1 MTPDNPLF
9 ATNVD
14 LGNAPQQFNKL
25 EQLFAKQERAI
36 NSFVDAQ
43 AKMDQNSDRLATTLE
58 SLVQNLV
65 NLSTPL
71 ETAKRLHAETAEA
84 AEKSAKKQEAA
95 AQRLI
100 AKELRL
106 EEAAT
111 RRADRQRQQA
121 SQAATQAN
129 NEIAGQAVGAGLR
142 EHFVPKDIN
151 LSATQLASVEAP
163 IRSIVQRVQSGTVS
177 INELAKVVTQF
188 AVTGTT
194 DFANLDAT
202 TIRFFRSLTR
212 ASENLSKFGQQD
224 HILTLQQRIEVA
236 TTTAQRFQRLFSQP
250 LSAAGLGTAEIDSM
264 IAKLAILVREAG
276 LSQDRIRTLFNAT
289 QVQGT
294 VPSIA
299 GDLSKPEAQII
310 KLMQRIQEMN
320 RAAQDGA
327 AASAK
332 KQQDYAAAIAAT
344 QPVIAR
350 ITQELSKQFGA
361 ISSPQQFA
369 ALQNATNQLSK
380 DLATGKLN
388 AEQLLNVL
396 RQLQGSG
403 FGGGKGG
410 PPSVLLPGQGGEEQ
424 SRLLRLIGIFNQVED
439 AGTKA
444 GKHIL
449 LSWESVTRLFQVQI
463 LHQVIGQFISE
474 LRRSVD
480 EASKFQIR
488 ISEIRTIS
496 QQNQLTTAQWASG
509 LRDLSDAFGLPLLD
523 VTKAAY
529 DAISNQVTRGAQTF
543 EFLRTTL
550 EFSRISVSSA
560 ADAQNL
566 LSSAIKSFGEQNLTA
581 QKAAEV
587 LFKTIDLGR
596 VTASEMANTFGRV
609 AQLASQAGVTIEQL
623 GAAIAT
629 LTVRGVRYSEAY
641 TLINNVL
648 VSAIKP
654 SEAMTE
660 VLRKYGVTTGE
671 AAIRTFGFAGFLR
684 ILQSELNSGGLSKLA
699 EIEQN
704 IRSIRGALGLVSG
717 DAFAEFEQN
726 LQSITNGAEQFRRAG
741 DIIRESPAFKL
752 EQEMNKLRNI
762 FAIDFGQEMIR
773 TVLELTAPFGGF
785 AVTVK
790 GIVDLIK
797 ELIGAVKNVIEPF
810 ALLAGAIN
818 SITFGLLTTGLS
830 GLLKVLVAYATV
842 TLAAQA
848 ATYLWTTA
856 LALAAGS
863 TATLTTRLSLLI
875 AGMNSYVL
883 VATAV
888 VALFLNARAASDQL
902 AASLDA
908 QSEAIQRNRE
918 QLEQQRIERD
928 RQNTVDTFT
937 RANEQTFR
945 NLNLVVAAG
954 TQQLT
959 GFLDALRNVN
969 RVGVRELQLQA
980 EAVFSNL
987 AEKAKDIEAY
997 VKSILSDLENSTK
1010 RIIALTERDRARA
1023 AQQRID
1029 SATPRDQ
1036 PRLVQEELALLRNRI
1051 QQTQQAPL
1059 EQVITVR
1066 YRVPGFREL
1075 GELTA
1080 PIRVLQ
1086 AELNRLTQAGQGQ
1099 SAAAI
1104 AIRNELAKTP
1114 LITPEVLEQSRKAYD
1129 EIDKMLEKYIKQT
1142 EAAIQQQEKLITS
1155 LTARAELR
1163 SFEQSLRGKNENE
1176 RFNLTIQRTDQL
1188 QREAIT
1194 LFNTGNLEEARKKF
1208 DEINTILESISK
1220 QIAAAIEQQQ
1230 KLITSLKAR
1239 TELRGFERSLE
1250 GKSALE
1256 QTRLSLERTD
1266 RLKEEAITLFNNGD
1280 LEESRKKFEEID
1292 RLLEKI
1298 FDRQKSFDQKAAKLG
1313 VFFSTPLGGGDI
1325 DQRLNAND
1333 ATRLA
1338 LEEGRLA
1345 TLQQQQRDVDARLS
1359 RNDSTRLGLEQGRL
1373 GDLRQQHATLS
1384 EQQRRNTAD
1393 SIAFE
1398 QRYQAQQQERYRQ
1411 AIEAQTRLNELIRIG
1426 QELAT
1431 GQNALNTALTG
1442 ATTRQGTAQ
1451 TDVRSNLD
1459 AMAAMLRT
1467 VRETNVA
1474 TAGSGFIDDARAIR
1488 MRSQITGLTDDLER
1502 LLARIRLNPN
1512 DQDALD
1518 QYRQKLAELTQ
1529 LRRDFAQIGGFQT
1542 DATRLRQDEQIL
1554 NMGNQQLRQ
1563 LNQLIDARNR
1573 LNAANQDIDT
1583 AQRGRQDI
1591 DNRVNALR
1599 NDPAVQAALAAANLL
1614 NNAQQPILN
1623 FTQRLN
1629 QQVQTLSDAMDRL
1642 IEVIRRPALGVN
1654 PGPDGVG
1661 PVRRNLGGPIGTDTQ
1676 LAWFSPDEFI
1686 MNAESSRRF
1695 APQIRAMNMGFQ
1707 PTYNSNTSNTGSTTN
1722 VGDVHVTYVHQGKSS
1737 PEEVRQFAQL
1747 LRREM
1752 RRGTI

>member
-25 EQLFAKQERAI
+25 EQLFAKQETAI
-36 NSFVDAQ
+36 NSFVNAQ

-58 SLVQNLV
+58 SLVQSLV
-65 NLSTPL
+65 NMSAPL
-71 ETAKRLHAETAEA
+71 ETVKRLHTEAAEA
-84 AEKSAKKQEAA
+84 AETAAKKQEAA

-100 AKELRL
+100 AKELKL
-106 EEAAT
+106 EEATT

-121 SQAATQAN
+121 AQAATQAN
-129 NEIAGQAVGAGLR
+129 NEAAGRAVGAGLR
-142 EHFVPKDIN
+142 EHFIPQDIN
-151 LSATQLASVEAP
+151 LSATQLAGVEAP
-163 IRSIVQRVQSGTVS
+163 IRSIVQRVQAGAVS
-177 INELAKVVTQF
+177 ISELSKVVTQF

-194 DFANLDAT
+194 DFGNLDAT
-202 TIRFFRSLTR
+202 TVRFFRSLAR

-224 HILTLQQRIEVA
+224 HILTLQQRIDVA
-236 TTTAQRFQRLFSQP
+236 TSTAQRFQRLFSQP

-276 LSQDRIRTLFNAT
+276 LGQDRIRTLFNAT

-299 GDLSKPEAQII
+299 GDLSKPEAQIV

-327 AASAK
+327 AISAK
-332 KQQDYAAAIAAT
+332 KQQDYAAAITAT

-350 ITQELSKQFGA
+350 ITQELTKQFGA

-396 RQLQGSG
+396 RQLQGSN

-410 PPSVLLPGQGGEEQ
+410 PPVALLPGQGGEEQ

-648 VSAIKP
+648 ISAIKP

-660 VLRKYGVTTGE
+660 VLRKYGVATGE
-671 AAIRTFGFAGFLR
+671 AAIRTFGFVGFLR

-726 LQSITNGAEQFRRAG
+726 LQNITNGAEQFRRAG

-752 EQEMNKLRNI
+752 EQELNKLRNI

-785 AVTVK
+785 AITVK
-790 GIVDLIK
+790 GVVELTK
-797 ELIGAVKNVIEPF
+797 ELVGAVKNVVEPF
-810 ALLAGAIN
+810 TLLAGAIN
-818 SITFGLLTTGLS
+818 SISFGLLTAGLS
-830 GLLKVLVAYATV
+830 VLLKLLVAYVAV
-842 TLAAQA
+842 TLAART
-848 ATYLWTTA
+848 ATYLWTSA
-856 LALAAGS
+856 LAVAAGGVAAT
-863 TATLTTRLSLLI
+863 TARLGALV
-875 AGMNSYVL
+875 AGMNPYVL
-883 VATAV
+883 VATV
-888 VALFLNARAASDQL
+888 LVTLFLSARAASDQL
-902 AASLDA
+902 TASLDA

-918 QLEQQRIERD
+918 QSERQREERD

-945 NLNLVVAAG
+945 NLNLIVAAG

-959 GFLDALRNVN
+959 GFLDSLRNIN
-969 RVGVRELQLQA
+969 RVGVRELQTQA

-997 VKSILSDLENSTK
+997 VKSILNDLENSTK
-1010 RIIALTERDRARA
+1010 RIIALTERDRSRTS
-1023 AQQRID
+1023 QQRID
-1029 SATPRDQ
+1029 SATPREQ
-1036 PRLVQEELALLRNRI
+1036 SGLIQEELDLNRNRI
-1051 QQTQQAPL
+1051 QQIQQAPL
-1059 EQVITVR
+1059 DQVVTIR
-1066 YRVPGFREL
+1066 YRIEGLQNP

-1080 PIRVLQ
+1080 PVRVLQ
-1086 AELNRLTQAGQGQ
+1086 TELARLMETGQGQ
-1099 SAAAI
+1099 TALAQ
-1104 AIRNELAKTP
+1104 AIRQKLAETP

-1142 EAAIQQQEKLITS
+1142 EAAIQQQEKLIVS
-1155 LTARAELR
+1155 L
-1163 SFEQSLRGKNENE
+1163 Q
-1176 RFNLTIQRTDQL
+1176 
-1188 QREAIT
+1188 
-1194 LFNTGNLEEARKKF
+1194 
-1208 DEINTILESISK
+1208 
-1220 QIAAAIEQQQ
+1220 
-1230 KLITSLKAR
+1230 AR

-1250 GKSALE
+1250 GKDALE
-1256 QTRLSLERTD
+1256 QTRLTLERTD
-1266 RLKEEAITLFNNGD
+1266 RLKQEAVTLFNNGD

-1292 RLLEKI
+1292 KLLEKI
-1298 FDRQKSFDQKAAKLG
+1298 FDRQKSFDKKAAKLG
-1313 VFFSTPLGGGDI
+1313 VFFATPLAGGDI
-1325 DQRLNAND
+1325 DQRINAND
-1333 ATRLA
+1333 ATRL
-1338 LEEGRLA
+1338 
-1345 TLQQQQRDVDARLS
+1345 S
-1359 RNDSTRLGLEQGRL
+1359 LEQGRL
-1373 GDLRQQHATLS
+1373 GELRQQHASLS
-1384 EQQRRNTAD
+1384 EQQRRNTAE

-1411 AIEAQTRLNELIRIG
+1411 AIEAQTRLNELIRVG
-1426 QELAT
+1426 QQLTA
-1431 GQNALNTALTG
+1431 GQTALNSALTG
-1442 ATTRQGTAQ
+1442 ATARQGSAQ
-1451 TDVRSNLD
+1451 TDLRANLD
-1459 AMAAMLRT
+1459 AMAASLRS
-1467 VRETNVA
+1467 VRETNIA

-1488 MRSQITGLTDDLER
+1488 MRSQINGLTDDLER
-1502 LLARIRLNPN
+1502 LLARIRLNPD

-1554 NMGNQQLRQ
+1554 NLGNQQLRQ

-1573 LNAANQDIDT
+1573 YNVANQDVAA
-1583 AQRGRQDI
+1583 AQAGRQDI
-1591 DNRVNALR
+1591 EARVQGLR
-1599 NDPAVQAALAAANLL
+1599 NQPEIQTLLAQANLL
-1614 NNAQQPILN
+1614 QNAQQPILN

-1629 QQVQTLSDAMDRL
+1629 QQVQSLSDAMDRL
-1642 IEVIRRPALGVN
+1642 IEVIRRPVLGVN
-1654 PGPDGVG
+1654 AGPDGVG
-1661 PVRRNLGGPIGTDTQ
+1661 PVIPRRNLGGPVGTDTQ
-1676 LAWFSPDEFI
+1676 LAWFGPDEFI

-1707 PTYNSNTSNTGSTTN
+1707 PTYNSNTSNSGSTTN

>member
-25 EQLFAKQERAI
+25 EQLFAKQETAI
-36 NSFVDAQ
+36 NSFVNAQ

-58 SLVQNLV
+58 SLVQSLV
-65 NLSTPL
+65 NLSAPL
-71 ETAKRLHAETAEA
+71 ENIKRLHTETAEA
-84 AEKSAKKQEAA
+84 AEKRARKEEAA

-106 EEAAT
+106 EEAAS
-111 RRADRQRQQA
+111 RRADRQQQQA
-121 SQAATQAN
+121 AKSATQAN
-129 NEIAGQAVGAGLR
+129 NEAAGQAVGAGLR
-142 EHFVPKDIN
+142 EHFLPKDIN

-163 IRSIVQRVQSGTVS
+163 IRSIVQRVQSGVVS

-194 DFANLDAT
+194 DFGNLDAT
-202 TIRFFRSLTR
+202 TVRFFRSLAR
-212 ASENLSKFGQQD
+212 GSENLSKFGQQD

-236 TTTAQRFQRLFSQP
+236 TATAQRFQRIFSQP
-250 LSAAGLGTAEIDSM
+250 LAAAGLGTADIDSM
-264 IAKLAILVREAG
+264 IAKLAILIRETG
-276 LSQDRIRTLFNAT
+276 IGQDRIRTLFNAT

-299 GDLSKPEAQII
+299 GDLSKPEAQIV

-320 RAAQDGA
+320 RAAQDGTT
-327 AASAK
+327 ASAK
-332 KQQDYAAAIAAT
+332 KQQDYAASIAAT
-344 QPVIAR
+344 QPVITQ
-350 ITQELSKQFGA
+350 ITQALTKQFGA

-369 ALQNATNQLSK
+369 ALQNATNQLAK
-380 DLATGKLN
+380 DLANGKLN

-396 RQLQGSG
+396 RQLQG
-403 FGGGKGG
+403 GGGGRG
-410 PPSVLLPGQGGEEQ
+410 SPPVALLPGQGGEEQ
-424 SRLLRLIGIFNQVED
+424 ARLLRLIGIFNQVED

-609 AQLASQAGVTIEQL
+609 AQLASQAGVSIEQL
-623 GAAIAT
+623 GAGIAT
-629 LTVRGVRYSEAY
+629 LTVRGVRYSEAF

-648 VSAIKP
+648 ISAIKP

-684 ILQSELNSGGLSKLA
+684 ILQRELDSGGLSKLA

-717 DAFAEFEQN
+717 DAFVEFEQN
-726 LQSITNGAEQFRRAG
+726 LQNITNGAEQFRRAG

-752 EQEMNKLRNI
+752 EQELNKLRNI

-773 TVLELTAPFGGF
+773 VVLELTAPFGGF

-790 GIVDLIK
+790 SVVELVKQLINAIKNIV
-797 ELIGAVKNVIEPF
+797 EPF
-810 ALLAGAIN
+810 ALLASAVN
-818 SITFGLLTTGLS
+818 SITFGLLSKGLS
-830 GLLKVLVAYATV
+830 LLLTVMTSYVTV

-848 ATYLWTTA
+848 ATYLWSSA
-856 LALAAGS
+856 LAVAAGS
-863 TATLTTRLSLLI
+863 AAAVTTRLSALI
-875 AGMNSYVL
+875 AGMNPYVL
-883 VATAV
+883 VATALV
-888 VALFLNARAASDQL
+888 TVFLSARAASDEL
-902 AASLDA
+902 TASLDA
-908 QSEAIQRNRE
+908 QTESIQRNRQE
-918 QLEQQRIERD
+918 LEQQRQERD

-945 NLNLVVAAG
+945 NLNLIVAAG

-959 GFLDALRNVN
+959 NFLDSLRNVN
-969 RVGVRELQLQA
+969 RVGVRELQAQA
-980 EAVFSNL
+980 EAVFTNL
-987 AEKAKDIEAY
+987 AEKAKDIQAF
-997 VKSILSDLENSTK
+997 VRSIQNDLENSTK
-1010 RIIALTERDRARA
+1010 RIIALTERDRSRA
-1023 AQQRID
+1023 SQQRID
-1029 SATPRDQ
+1029 SATLREQ
-1036 PRLVQEELALLRNRI
+1036 PRLIQKELDFNRDHVQQI
-1051 QQTQQAPL
+1051 QRAPL
-1059 EQVITVR
+1059 DQVVTIR
-1066 YRVPGFREL
+1066 YRVAGLQNL

-1080 PIRVLQ
+1080 PVRVLQ
-1086 AELNRLTQAGQGQ
+1086 SELTRLIEAGQGQ
-1099 SAAAI
+1099 TNLAQ
-1104 AIRNELAKTP
+1104 AIRQKLAETP

-1142 EAAIQQQEKLITS
+1142 EAAIQQQEKLIVS
-1155 LTARAELR
+1155 L
-1163 SFEQSLRGKNENE
+1163 Q
-1176 RFNLTIQRTDQL
+1176 
-1188 QREAIT
+1188 
-1194 LFNTGNLEEARKKF
+1194 
-1208 DEINTILESISK
+1208 
-1220 QIAAAIEQQQ
+1220 
-1230 KLITSLKAR
+1230 AR
-1239 TELRGFERSLE
+1239 TELRGFERSLI
-1250 GKSALE
+1250 GRNPIE
-1256 QTRLSLERTD
+1256 QTNLTLQRTD
-1266 RLKEEAITLFNNGD
+1266 RLKQEAITLFNNGD

-1292 RLLEKI
+1292 KLLEKI
-1298 FDRQKSFDQKAAKLG
+1298 FDRQKSFREKAAKLG
-1313 VFFSTPLGGGDI
+1313 VVFTTPLGGGDI
-1325 DQRLNAND
+1325 DQRIDAND
-1333 ATRLA
+1333 ATRL
-1338 LEEGRLA
+1338 
-1345 TLQQQQRDVDARLS
+1345 S
-1359 RNDSTRLGLEQGRL
+1359 LEQGRL
-1373 GDLRQQHATLS
+1373 GELRQQHATLS
-1384 EQQRRNTAD
+1384 EQQRRNTAE

-1426 QELAT
+1426 QQLTA
-1431 GQNALNTALTG
+1431 GQTALNNALTG
-1442 ATTRQGTAQ
+1442 ATARQGTAQ
-1451 TDVRSNLD
+1451 TD
-1459 AMAAMLRT
+1459 LRT
-1467 VRETNVA
+1467 NLEAMTASLRSVRETNFA

-1488 MRSQITGLTDDLER
+1488 MRSQINGLADDLER

-1512 DQDALD
+1512 DQAALD
-1518 QYRQKLAELTQ
+1518 QYRQKLAQLTQ
-1529 LRRDFAQIGGFQT
+1529 LRRDFAQIGGLQT

-1554 NMGNQQLRQ
+1554 NLGNQQLRQ

-1573 LNAANQDIDT
+1573 LNAANEDVET
-1583 AQRGRQDI
+1583 AQAGRRDI
-1591 DNRVNALR
+1591 EARVQGLR
-1599 NDPAVQAALAAANLL
+1599 NQPEIQALLAQANLL
-1614 NNAQQPILN
+1614 QNVQQPVLN
-1623 FTQRLN
+1623 FAQRLN
-1629 QQVQTLSDAMDRL
+1629 AQVQQLSDAMDRL
-1642 IEVIRRPALGVN
+1642 IEVIRRPALGNFVEPPIPRN
-1654 PGPDGVG
+1654 
-1661 PVRRNLGGPIGTDTQ
+1661 NLGGPIGTDTH
-1676 LAWFSPDEFI
+1676 LSWVNPDEFI

-1707 PTYNSNTSNTGSTTN
+1707 PTYSSNTTNNGSTTN
-1722 VGDVHVTYVHQGKSS
+1722 VGDVHVTYVNQGKSS

-1752 RRGTI
+1752 RRRTI